1 MCKTNWKR
9 LVGIVIATI
18 AIFCLIESLFYNS
31 IVVWLKGS
39 PFSIDTSNLDVAV
52 ISAVVAF
59 FAMIL
64 IIIGTKK
71 STKDSS
77 SSTCRETLTNA
88 NTDQPSGTD

>member
-1 MCKTNWKR
+1 MYKTNWKR

-18 AIFCLIESLFYNS
+18 AIFCLFDSLFFNS

-77 SSTCRETLTNA
+77 PSTCRKTLTDA
-88 NTDQPSGTD
+88 NTDHTSVTD